1 MKKMIRIAL
10 FLLAFTLFGVLAC
23 SPPGDNSVPVFRDA
37 WIRPLPPAI
46 NMTAGFGTL
55 HNPGPQ
61 AIEFTEF
68 SSPAFGDVSLH
79 RTEMVDGMSGMREVE
94 TLSIPPGG
102 TVELA
107 PGGYHLMLMMPL
119 TPLEEGRMVMI
130 EMKSADG
137 RSFSFQAAVER
148 R

>member
-1 MKKMIRIAL
+1 MKKMIRIAFIL
-10 FLLAFTLFGVLAC
+10 VAFTLFGVLAC
-23 SPPGDNSVPVFRDA
+23 SPSADKSLPDFKDA
-37 WIRPLPPAI
+37 WISPLPPGMK
-46 NMTAGFGTL
+46 MTAGFGTL

-79 RTEMVDGMSGMREVE
+79 RTEMVDGMSGMREVQ

-107 PGGYHLMLMMPL
+107 PGGYHLMLMMPV
-119 TPLEEGRMVMI
+119 TPLEEGQMVMI

-137 RSFSFQAAVER
+137 RSFGYQAVVER